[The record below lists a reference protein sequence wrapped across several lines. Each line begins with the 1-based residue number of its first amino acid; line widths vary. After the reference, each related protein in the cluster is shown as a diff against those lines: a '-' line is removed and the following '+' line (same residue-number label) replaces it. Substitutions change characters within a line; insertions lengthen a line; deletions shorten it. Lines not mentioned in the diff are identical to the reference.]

1 MASRLIAITGG
12 IGSGKSV
19 VSRTLK
25 VMGYAV
31 YDTDTQARRLMNQS
45 ADVKARLVACF
56 GPEIYHNYNGLLNA
70 HRLSQIVFGNNE
82 ALSCLNGIV
91 HPAVRCDLRQWVG
104 RCQSRYAFVETALLY
119 ESRLCDIVDSIWKV
133 TAPLTTRVQRV
144 MARNGLTEAEV
155 LARIE
160 AQAAEDRVNEKTHII
175 VNDGIEALL
184 PQVMR
189 LLK

>member
-1 MASRLIAITGG
+1 M
-12 IGSGKSV
+12 
-19 VSRTLK
+19 
-25 VMGYAV
+25 
-31 YDTDTQARRLMNQS
+31 
-45 ADVKARLVACF
+45 
-56 GPEIYHNYNGLLNA
+56 
-70 HRLSQIVFGNNE
+70 
-82 ALSCLNGIV
+82 
-91 HPAVRCDLRQWVG
+91 RCDLRQWVG

>member
-19 VSRTLK
+19 VSRILK

-56 GPEIYHNYNGLLNA
+56 GPEIYHNYDGLLNA
-70 HRLSQIVFGNNE
+70 HRLSQIVFGNDE

-91 HPAVRCDLRQWVG
+91 HPAVRRDLRQWAG

-160 AQAAEDRVNEKTHII
+160 AQTAEDRVNEKTHII

>member
-19 VSRTLK
+19 VSRILK

-45 ADVKARLVACF
+45 ADVKARLVTCF
-56 GPEIYHNYNGLLNA
+56 GPEIYHNYNGLLYA

-91 HPAVRCDLRQWVG
+91 HPAVRCDLQQWAG
-104 RCQSRYAFVETALLY
+104 RCQSQYAFVETALLY

>member
-19 VSRTLK
+19 VSRFLK
-25 VMGYAV
+25 IMGYAV

-45 ADVKARLVACF
+45 ADVKARLVTCF
-56 GPEIYHNYNGLLNA
+56 GPEIYHNGLLNA

-91 HPAVRCDLRQWVG
+91 HPAVRCDLRQWAG

>member
-19 VSRTLK
+19 VSRILK

-56 GPEIYHNYNGLLNA
+56 GPEIYHNGLLNA
-70 HRLSQIVFGNNE
+70 PRLSQIVFGNNE

-91 HPAVRCDLRQWVG
+91 HPAVRRDLRQWAG

-160 AQAAEDRVNEKTHII
+160 AQTAEDRVNEKTHII

>member
-1 MASRLIAITGG
+1 MLIAITGG

-19 VSRTLK
+19 VSRILR

-31 YDTDTQARRLMNQS
+31 YDTDTHARRLMNQS
-45 ADVKARLVACF
+45 ADLRTRLVACF
-56 GPEIYHNYNGLLNA
+56 GPEIYHNNGLLDA
-70 HRLSQIVFGNNE
+70 HRLSQIVFGNTE
-82 ALSCLNGIV
+82 ALSRLNGLV
-91 HPAVRCDLRQWVG
+91 HPAVRCDLQQWAS

-119 ESRLCDIVDSIWKV
+119 ESRLCDIVDRIWKV
-133 TAPLTTRVQRV
+133 TAPLATRVQRV
-144 MARNGLTEAEV
+144 MARNGLSEAEV

-160 AQAAEDRVNEKTHII
+160 SQVAEERVDEKTHIV

>member
-19 VSRTLK
+19 VSRILK

-45 ADVKARLVACF
+45 ADVKARLVTCF

-91 HPAVRCDLRQWVG
+91 HPAVRCDLRQWAG

-119 ESRLCDIVDSIWKV
+119 ESRLCDIVDIIWKV

>member
-19 VSRTLK
+19 VSRILK

-45 ADVKARLVACF
+45 ADVKARLVTCF
-56 GPEIYHNYNGLLNA
+56 GPEIYHNYDGLLNA
-70 HRLSQIVFGNNE
+70 HRLSQIVFGNDE

-91 HPAVRCDLRQWVG
+91 HPAVRRDLRQWAG

-160 AQAAEDRVNEKTHII
+160 AQVAEDRVNEKTHII

>member
-19 VSRTLK
+19 VSRILK
-25 VMGYAV
+25 VMGYTV
-31 YDTDTQARRLMNQS
+31 YDTDMHARHLMNES
-45 ADVKARLVACF
+45 PCVKARLVARF
-56 GPEIYHNYNGLLNA
+56 GSTIYHQSGELDA
-70 HRLSQIVFGNNE
+70 HKLSQIVFGHNE
-82 ALSCLNGIV
+82 ALSDLNGIV
-91 HPAVRCDLRQWVG
+91 HPAVRHDLQQWAS
-104 RCQSRYAFVETALLY
+104 RCPSQFAFVETALLY
-119 ESRLCDIVDSIWKV
+119 ESGLCDIVDCVWKV
-133 TAPLTTRVQRV
+133 TAPVRTRVQRV

-155 LARIE
+155 LARIKS
-160 AQAAEDRVNEKTHII
+160 QASEEIVDAKTHII